1 MNESDF
7 RTNADEESHM
17 VHTEHDR
24 YRRAFWIA
32 LTTTIVL
39 AIAAS
44 VLWWRLN
51 HAGAVSQPDASSA
64 QMQGMGETSSTSTSE
79 SEPGAAGE
87 TQTGN
92 MQQTPLAPIQL
103 TPQRMQ
109 SIGIA
114 LGKVEYKPVN
124 SELRF

>member
-1 MNESDF
+1 MSEREL

-17 VHTEHDR
+17 IHTEHDR

-32 LTTTIVL
+32 LTTIIVL

-51 HAGAVSQPDASSA
+51 HAGAGSQPGDSSA
-64 QMQGMGETSSTSTSE
+64 QMQGMSAPSATSTSG

-87 TQTGN
+87 MQTGK
-92 MQQTPLAPIQL
+92 MQEIPLAP
-103 TPQRMQ
+103 
-109 SIGIA
+109 
-114 LGKVEYKPVN
+114 
-124 SELRF
+124 